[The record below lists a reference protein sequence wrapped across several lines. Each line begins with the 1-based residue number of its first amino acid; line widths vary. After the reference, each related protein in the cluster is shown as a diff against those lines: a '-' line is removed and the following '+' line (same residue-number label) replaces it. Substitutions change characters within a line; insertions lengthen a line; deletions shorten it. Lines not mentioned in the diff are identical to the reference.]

1 MTGYDVMLACRGY
14 DRDMERLR
22 VQAAMARD
30 AVTRA
35 TRSAEVS
42 GHGGGEDRIAAYAAR
57 ADALARAM
65 DARRA
70 MNEMEQDAAARLIAR
85 METRQ
90 GQAVYLL
97 MVRGMTVRQCA
108 ASLHTTEASVRGLR
122 RRAREALCAL
132 PSGMGERYGAACARY
147 AELLREARGENG

>member
-1 MTGYDVMLACRGY
+1 MTGYDVFLACRGY
-14 DRDMERLR
+14 ERDMERLR
-22 VQAAMARD
+22 MQAAMARD

-57 ADALARAM
+57 ADALSRAM

-70 MNEMEQDAAARLIAR
+70 MYDMEQDAAARLIAR

-90 GQAVYLL
+90 GQAIYLL

-108 ASLHTTEASVRGLR
+108 ACMHTTEAAVRGLR
-122 RRAREALCAL
+122 RRAREALGAL
-132 PSGMGERYGAACARY
+132 PAGMGERYDKATAHY
-147 AELLREARGENG
+147 AERLREARGGN